1 VTSIAAGPIHYDP
14 YDVEVNLDPYPTF
27 QRLRDEAPLY
37 YNEEHDFWAVSRFED
52 CEQGLKNWPTF
63 ISGRGGILELIKAG
77 IEMPPGILIFEDP
90 PTHDIHR
97 RLLSRVFTPKK
108 MNALEGKVREFTA
121 KALDPFV
128 GEPGFDLIREL
139 GAVMPMKTISM
150 LLGIPEEHQEA
161 VRDTVNKNLSTEAG
175 EAMEIGDGHL
185 EIGGDVLGD
194 YIDWRIQHPSDDLIT
209 ELLTTE
215 FEDASGRVRTL
226 DRDEVVTYMMVVAG
240 AGNET
245 TTKLI
250 GWTGKVLAEHPDQRA
265 EIVADRGLVPQAI
278 EELLRFEPPA
288 PHDGRYVEQDIEL
301 HGQVV
306 PEGSAMLFLLGS
318 GNRDE
323 RRFVDGHRFDIHREP
338 KQHLT
343 FGYGIHFC
351 LGAALARLEGRV
363 ALDEILNRFPTWDV
377 DLDAAKLASTSTVRG
392 YETLPIVLP

>member
-1 VTSIAAGPIHYDP
+1 MKYDP
-14 YDVEVNLDPYPTF
+14 YDVDINADPYPTF

-37 YNEEHDFWAVSRFED
+37 YDEQHDFYAVSRFED
-52 CEQGLKNWPTF
+52 CEAGLKNWSTF

-108 MNALEGKVREFTA
+108 MNALEAQVREFTA
-121 KALDPFV
+121 SCLDPYV
-128 GEPGFDLIREL
+128 GEPGFDLVRAL

-150 LLGIPEEHQEA
+150 LLGIPEDLQEA
-161 VRDTVNKNLSTEAG
+161 VRDTVDRNLSTEAG
-175 EAMEIGDGHL
+175 EAMDRSEGGTL
-185 EIGGDVLGD
+185 EIGGDILGD
-194 YIDWRIQHPSDDLIT
+194 YIDWRIDHPSDDLTT

-215 FEDASGRVRTL
+215 FEDASGVTRTL
-226 DRDEVVTYMMVVAG
+226 TRDEVVTYSMVVAG

-250 GWTGKVLAEHPDQRA
+250 GWTGKVLAEHPDQRRQ
-265 EIVADRGLVPQAI
+265 IVEDRSLVPQAI

-288 PHDGRYVEQDIEL
+288 PHDGRYVKQDIEV

-338 KQHLT
+338 KQHLS

-351 LGAALARLEGRV
+351 LGASLARLEGRV
-363 ALDEILNRFPTWDV
+363 ALDEILNRFPEWDV
-377 DLDAAKLASTSTVRG
+377 DLEGAELASTSTVRG
-392 YETLPIVLP
+392 YKNLPIVLS

>member
-1 VTSIAAGPIHYDP
+1 MKYDP
-14 YDVEVNLDPYPTF
+14 YDIEVNLDPYPTF
-27 QRLRDEAPLY
+27 KRLRDEAPLY
-37 YNEEHDFWAVSRFED
+37 YDEEHDFYAVSRFED
-52 CEQGLKNWPTF
+52 CEAGLKNWPTF

-108 MNALEGKVREFTA
+108 MNALEAQVRAFTA
-121 KALDPFV
+121 SALDPFV
-128 GEPGFDLIREL
+128 GEPGFDLIAEL

-175 EAMEIGDGHL
+175 EAMEIGDDHL

-215 FEDASGRVRTL
+215 FEDASGTVRTL
-226 DRDEVVTYMMVVAG
+226 TRDEVVTYTMVVAG

-265 EIVADRGLVPQAI
+265 EIVADRGLIPQAI

-288 PHDGRYVEQDIEL
+288 PHDGRYVKQDIEL

-323 RRFVDGHRFDIHREP
+323 RRFVDGDRFDIHREP
-338 KQHLT
+338 KQHLS

-363 ALDEILNRFPTWDV
+363 ALDELLTRFPEWDV
-377 DLDAAKLASTSTVRG
+377 DLDGAKLASTSTVRG
-392 YETLPIVLP
+392 YQRLPVVLG